1 MFFEP
6 GGIRTRRSGL
16 RLLMLMLM
24 GGGDLACMFLLM
36 LPGETSR
43 PGELR
48 WFPYPFP
55 VGQSKR
61 TRQSNTSDHTAHVHG
76 TIVGLSTATTAK
88 HVRAISLFINT
99 I

>member
-6 GGIRTRRSGL
+6 GGMRTRRSGL
-16 RLLMLMLM
+16 RLLMVMVM
-24 GGGDLACMFLLM
+24 GGGDLPCMFLLM

-55 VGQSKR
+55 VGQSER
-61 TRQSNTSDHTAHVHG
+61 TRQSNTSDHTEHITV
-76 TIVGLSTATTAK
+76 STPSS
-88 HVRAISLFINT
+88 HFINT

>member
-6 GGIRTRRSGL
+6 GGMRTRRSGL
-16 RLLMLMLM
+16 RLLMVMVM
-24 GGGDLACMFLLM
+24 GGGDLPCMFLLM

-55 VGQSKR
+55 AGQSER
-61 TRQSNTSDHTAHVHG
+61 TRQSNTSDHTEH
-76 TIVGLSTATTAK
+76 IYYSK
-88 HVRAISLFINT
+88 HSKFTFHKYNIELISKH
-99 I
+99 